1 MTWVVI
7 PGLGATI
14 VFTDLG
20 QPQPPVEDGLAVT
33 ADTPAVSWIH
43 RGSRRMTV
51 DNSQAHSIRQVG
63 ALLREIPQALA

>member
-43 RGSRRMTV
+43 RGSRRMIVT
-51 DNSQAHSIRQVG
+51 SSLAHSIHQVD
-63 ALLREIPQALA
+63 ALPQEIPEVLA